1 MVRTAAVDEP
11 GVMRPLRILFVTP
24 YVPSRLRPRP
34 FHFLRSLAER
44 GHRIDLVS
52 AATSARELD
61 DASTLAPYCERARV
75 FRVSRARSLW
85 SCVSGLPTV
94 QPLQARYCLSPAMTD
109 ALRDAL
115 APPARYDVLHVEH
128 LRAALYG
135 LEASGLPRVHDA
147 VDCMSRLL
155 QQTAAH
161 GPTWSSRLTARL
173 ELERTRGFE
182 CTLMDRYDRVLLTA
196 ASEREALL
204 ALAGGSHDAPE
215 RAARV
220 RVLTNGVDLHYFAPT
235 GAPRD
240 PATLVFVGRMAYHA
254 NVAAAR
260 QLVTEVM
267 PRLWSRHAAARL
279 LIVGAEPPAALR
291 SLAARAGTRIEV
303 TGYVDDVRPYLGRAT
318 LSISPLR
325 YAVGVQNKVLEAM
338 AMATPVVATSAAC
351 AALRAVS
358 GEQLLVG
365 DNAEALAAAA
375 ARLLDD
381 VALARRVGDAGRRY
395 VEAEHDWRVIAAELE
410 AVYRDAM
417 ASAPPAGTGVREA
430 RPA

>member
-1 MVRTAAVDEP
+1 
-11 GVMRPLRILFVTP
+11 
-24 YVPSRLRPRP
+24 LRPRP

-61 DASTLAPYCERARV
+61 DASTLASYCERVRV
-75 FRVSRARSLW
+75 FSVSRARSLW
-85 SCVSGLPTV
+85 SCVSGLPTAE
-94 QPLQARYCLSPAMTD
+94 PLQARYCLTPAMTD

-135 LEASGLPRVHDA
+135 FEASGLPRVYDA

-182 CTLMDRYDRVLLTA
+182 STLMDRYDRVLLTA
-196 ASEREALL
+196 ESEREALL
-204 ALAGGSHDAPE
+204 ALAGGTHTPE

-220 RVLTNGVDLHYFAPT
+220 RVVTNGVDLHYFAPT

-254 NVAAAR
+254 NVVAAR

-303 TGYVDDVRPYLGRAT
+303 TGYVDDVRPYLARAT

-338 AMATPVVATSAAC
+338 AMATPVVATSTAC

-365 DNAEALAAAA
+365 DGAEALAAAA
-375 ARLLDD
+375 ASLLDD
-381 VALARRVGDAGRRY
+381 AALARRVGDAGRRY
-395 VEAEHDWRVIAAELE
+395 VEAEHDWRAIAAELE
-410 AVYRDAM
+410 AIYRDAI
-417 ASAPPAGTGVREA
+417 ASAPAAATGVREA
-430 RPA
+430 TPA